1 MIGGYG
7 APIIASSA
15 LAATDPPSEQVGA
28 GTQERPRIGLALG
41 GGGAKGLAHVGV
53 LAYLDELRVPVDC
66 VVGASMGALVG
77 GAFASGMTAQEME
90 QAVLEISWEETI
102 AFKGKRGKEPIRRK
116 LAGITYS
123 NSPEFGV
130 HDGRF
135 VTPQGLI
142 NTQNIEQV
150 IRTLISRAAGATDF
164 GQLSI
169 PYRAIATD
177 MLSGEMVVL
186 SSGDLATAM
195 RASMAVPGVFA
206 PVNIDGRVLG
216 DGGLSR
222 NVPVDVARQTCADVV
237 IAVSVPTRVPSADE
251 LQSPLSMMSRT
262 IELLIGANERQQLAT
277 LGPDDVK
284 VVVHVGDIGSA
295 SFGKVPEAI
304 PLGRA
309 AAESQR
315 EALQRYAL
323 PEAEYLAWREAHSRS
338 DRESFRLATVEVEGL
353 QRADEKYI
361 LDQLGIRPGQEVTLA
376 EVRNKTDALYSLGD
390 FESVQ
395 FSLDANDQ
403 DAALSVLVREKSWG
417 PNIFRFDMGL
427 HIGTDGDT
435 AFVLGGNYLR
445 SWVNRRGGEIH
456 GLLQL
461 GRTSAARLSLYQP
474 LDAEHLYFI
483 EPGIRMQQS
492 LEDIYFDGDAITRYR
507 FGEAFGYLDVGRVF
521 GSNAELRFGV
531 RAGTQNARRD
541 IAVPELPEI
550 SSEDYAGWTAR
561 FRYDNRD
568 RPALATRGWLARL
581 DYYRSDQ
588 ELGAVENYD
597 RLEGMVAA
605 AIPLGNDVIDL
616 MAAGG
621 TSFGEPLPAYELFV
635 LGGPISFPGLQL
647 GELRGDEYWSF
658 SAAYLRKIADIST
671 LFGQSLYAGLRLTGG
686 DMDGRLDALNSAP
699 IYSAAGL
706 LGAQTPLGPLTLSLA
721 ITSTDE
727 WQFVLGLGRP
737 LEERAITDPDW

>member
-1 MIGGYG
+1 M
-7 APIIASSA
+7 
-15 LAATDPPSEQVGA
+15 
-28 GTQERPRIGLALG
+28 
-41 GGGAKGLAHVGV
+41 GV

-90 QAVLEISWEETI
+90 QAVLDISWEETI
-102 AFKGKRGKEPIRRK
+102 AFKGKRSKQPIRRK

-123 NSPEFGV
+123 NNLEFGIR
-130 HDGRF
+130 DGRLIA
-135 VTPQGLI
+135 PQGLI

-150 IRTLISRAAGATDF
+150 IRALISRAAGTTDF
-164 GQLSI
+164 GELSI

-177 MLSGEMVVL
+177 MLSGDMVVL
-186 SSGDLATAM
+186 SRGDLATAM

-206 PVNIDGRVLG
+206 PVSIDDRVLG

-237 IAVSVPTRVPSADE
+237 IAVSVPNRLPSADE

-262 IELLIGANERQQLAT
+262 IELLIGANERQQLET

-284 VVVHVGDIGSA
+284 IVVHVGDIGPA
-295 SFGKVPEAI
+295 SFSKVPETI

-323 PEAEYLAWREAHSRS
+323 PEAEYLAWRAARSRA
-338 DRESFRLATVEVEGL
+338 DRESFRLSSVEVEGL
-353 QRADEKYI
+353 QRADEKFV
-361 LDQLGIRPGQEVTLA
+361 LDQLEVRPGQEVTPA
-376 EVRNKTDALYSLGD
+376 QVRNKTDALYSLGD

-395 FSLDANDQ
+395 FSLGANKEN
-403 DAALSVLVREKSWG
+403 AALSVLAREKSWG

-474 LDAEHLYFI
+474 IDESHWYFV
-483 EPGIRMQQS
+483 EPGIRLQQS
-492 LEDIYFDGDAITRYR
+492 LEDIYFDGEAITRYR
-507 FGEAFGYLDVGRVF
+507 FGEAFGYLEAGRAF
-521 GSNAELRFGV
+521 GSNAEVRLGL

-550 SSEDYAGWTAR
+550 NSEGWAGWTAR

-568 RPALATRGWLARL
+568 RPALATQGWLARL
-581 DYYRSDQ
+581 DYYRSD
-588 ELGAVENYD
+588 EGLGAVADYD
-597 RLEGMVAA
+597 RLEGMVSA
-605 AIPLGNDVIDL
+605 AIPLGADVIYL
-616 MAAGG
+616 GAAGG
-621 TSFGEPLPAYELFV
+621 TSFGDALPAYDLFV

-658 SAAYLRKIADIST
+658 STAYMRKIADISA
-671 LFGQSLYAGLRLTGG
+671 LFGQSLYAGLRLTAG
-686 DMDGRLDALNSAP
+686 DMNGRLDGLNSEP

-706 LGAQTPLGPLTLSLA
+706 LGGQTPLGPLTLSLA
-721 ITSTDE
+721 FTTTHE

-737 LEERAITDPDW
+737 LEEGSITDPDW